1 MKVAVCLLA
10 LVMAASATTFFK
22 ETFDDSYTKR
32 WVQSNWKKSD
42 GTAGEWKH
50 TAGDWYGNEDEDK
63 GIMTSPDA
71 RFYAIS
77 SKMPQPFSNK
87 GKDLVLQ
94 FSVKHT
100 QKLDCG
106 GGYIKLLPE
115 GLDQAKFGGDSDY
128 AIMFGP
134 DICGTS
140 TKRVHVILT
149 YKGKNLLTKKNIN
162 CESDQLT
169 HVYTLIL
176 HPDNTYEVR
185 IDNKKVQSGSL
196 LEDWDFLLPKMI
208 KDPNAKKPA
217 DWVDNE
223 KIDDPT
229 DVKPADWDSIPK
241 QIADPDAEKP
251 DDWDDE
257 ADGAW
262 EPPMIDN
269 PEFKG
274 EWKPKQIP
282 NPAYKGK
289 WVHPEI
295 ANPDYVEDKD
305 VHAFNS
311 LAFVGFELWQVKAGS
326 LFDNIIVTDS
336 VEEAEK
342 FMKET
347 FEKNKD
353 AEKSMFEESEK
364 KKRDSDEAERKRIE
378 EERKKQDAEKA
389 DDDDDDEDDDDDDDD
404 DEDDGKDKK
413 PAGKAKDSGKG
424 DKDEL

>member
-1 MKVAVCLLA
+1 MKAVACVLLAVVAVA
-10 LVMAASATTFFK
+10 NAKTYFK
-22 ETFDDSYTKR
+22 ETFDSSYASR

-50 TAGDWYGNEDEDK
+50 TAGDWYGDAEADK

-71 RFYAIS
+71 RFYATS
-77 SKMPQPFSNK
+77 AKMSDKFSNK

-100 QKLDCG
+100 QKIDCG
-106 GGYIKLLPE
+106 GGYIKLLPDN
-115 GLDQAKFGGDSDY
+115 LDQATFGGNSDY

-140 TKRVHVILT
+140 TKRVHVIFT
-149 YKGKNLLTKKNIN
+149 YKGKNLLTKKDIK
-162 CESDQLT
+162 CETDQLT

-196 LEDWDFLLPKMI
+196 LEDWDFLAPKTI
-208 KDPNAKKPA
+208 KDPAAKKPS
-217 DWVDNE
+217 DWVDAE
-223 KIDDPT
+223 TIADPT
-229 DVKPADWDSIPK
+229 DEKPANWDATPK

-251 DDWDDE
+251 EDWDDE

-262 EPPMIDN
+262 EAPQIDN
-269 PEFKG
+269 PEYKG

-289 WVHPEI
+289 WVHPEV
-295 ANPDYVEDKD
+295 ANPDYVEDKE
-305 VHAFNS
+305 VYAFDN
-311 LAFVGFELWQVKAGS
+311 LNFVGFELWQVKAGS

-336 VEEAEK
+336 VAEAEE
-342 FMKET
+342 FYAQT
-347 FEKNKD
+347 TGKNKD
-353 AEKSMFEESEK
+353 AEKAMFEDSDKKQKEK
-364 KKRDSDEAERKRIE
+364 DEAERKRIE
-378 EERKKQDAEKA
+378 EERKKQDEELSK
-389 DDDDDDEDDDDDDDD
+389 DDDDEEEDDDDDEDD
-404 DEDDGKDKK
+404 KK
-413 PAGKAKDSGKG
+413 AG
-424 DKDEL
+424 KDEL